1 MDLLEVGEA
10 LMAVV
15 ATLKMTALEEVP
27 GAEVAVRKMMASEEV
42 LLASEEVPLEEFPME
57 VLVFLLV
64 AAVLLLSSLHPVR

>member
-1 MDLLEVGEA
+1 MGEA

-42 LLASEEVPLEEFPME
+42 LPEEFLME
-57 VLVFLLV
+57 VLVVLLS
-64 AAVLLLSSLHPVR
+64 AAVILLSLRLVR

>member
-42 LLASEEVPLEEFPME
+42 LPEEFLME
-57 VLVFLLV
+57 VLVVLLS
-64 AAVLLLSSLHPVR
+64 AAVILLSLRLVR